1 MANSTCARVQICWNR
16 DEDLD
21 IRTFG
26 RGGYSE
32 IMKFEKKTQVFFALL
47 EAGLWEKNVRLSRFG
62 NVDYNEVYRLAEE
75 QSVVGLVAAGLEHVT
90 DVKVPKE
97 ELLQFVGQALQLEQ
111 RNKVMNTF
119 LSSLIEK
126 LRGTDIHTLL
136 LKGQGVA
143 QSYERPLWRTSG
155 DIDLFLSEGNYL
167 RAKDLL
173 VPLAGS
179 VEDENNYTQH
189 FGMTI
194 NSIEVELHGNLRS
207 ELYPRIDRELD
218 KVKDEIFYA
227 GDVRSW
233 LNGKTQVFLPSI
245 NCDIVYVFTHILQ
258 HFFKGGIGLR
268 QICDWC
274 RLLWTYRDSLNH
286 GLLESRIKNMGLMS
300 EWKTFG
306 SLAVNTLGMP
316 AEAMPFYSDS
326 NKWKK
331 KAERVLAFVLET
343 GNFGH
348 NRDMSYRNEES
359 AISRKWKTFCHI
371 TSDTIKQFTIFPM
384 DSLKVWWGMMRGGVL
399 TLVGK

>member
-1 MANSTCARVQICWNR
+1 MK
-16 DEDLD
+16 LD
-21 IRTFG
+21 SNQQT
-26 RGGYSE
+26 
-32 IMKFEKKTQVFFALL
+32 FFALVR
-47 EAGLWEKNVRLSRFG
+47 AGLWEKEVCLLPFG
-62 NVDYNEVYRLAEE
+62 KIDYTEIHQLAEE
-75 QSVVGLVAAGLEHVT
+75 QAVVGLVAAGLEHVT

-143 QSYERPLWRTSG
+143 QSYERPPWRTSG

-173 VPLAGS
+173 VPLASS

-218 KVKDEIFYA
+218 KVKDEIFY
-227 GDVRSW
+227 GGNVRSW

-274 RLLWTYRDSLNH
+274 RLLWTYRESLNY

-359 AISRKWKTFCHI
+359 AISRKWKTFYHI
-371 TSDTIKQFTIFPM
+371 TSDTFKQFAIFPM